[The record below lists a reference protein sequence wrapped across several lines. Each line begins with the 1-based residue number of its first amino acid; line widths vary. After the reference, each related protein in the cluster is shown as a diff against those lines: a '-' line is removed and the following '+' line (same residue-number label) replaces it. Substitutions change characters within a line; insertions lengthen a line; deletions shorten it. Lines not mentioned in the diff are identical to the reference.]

1 MNEEE
6 STSTNGGKN
15 LKYGGKNEEG
25 WGKEEIR
32 KRREDLAFV
41 AGDETETSF
50 HASSDLS
57 SSSSLCSVLPLTCT
71 HVPFPFTLGPYT
83 SAFPFI
89 TNNVIIIIIIII
101 THSYFF
107 PLSLQPITGQDRLIL
122 EVSRSHT
129 VTQ

>member
-57 SSSSLCSVLPLTCT
+57 TSSSLMLRSAIDLHTCSVPL
-71 HVPFPFTLGPYT
+71 YT
-83 SAFPFI
+83 ESLHFC
-89 TNNVIIIIIIII
+89 
-101 THSYFF
+101 
-107 PLSLQPITGQDRLIL
+107 LSFHHQ
-122 EVSRSHT
+122 
-129 VTQ
+129 